1 MTEAWIGSKPN
12 EIKIPAEIAT
22 AVPKPAIDSK
32 KPPKP
37 QAMIKTMIRL
47 SVEIAA
53 NMSWMVFIPPD
64 SVVTLYANNAAT
76 ITNMIG
82 QIPMMIPSRAAVSVF
97 GTDNLKLKIANKTVK
112 TSPIIQARAADI
124 RITPSEMISQII
136 GTNAIANLIH
146 ILYLHQKIL

>member
-1 MTEAWIGSKPN
+1 
-12 EIKIPAEIAT
+12 
-22 AVPKPAIDSK
+22 
-32 KPPKP
+32 
-37 QAMIKTMIRL
+37 MIKTMIRL

-136 GTNAIANLIH
+136 GINAIANLIH
-146 ILYLHQKIL
+146 IVYLHQKIL